1 MSSSADA
8 TADQAHEMMK
18 DVADH
23 WGLIVVLGVLSV
35 ILGLLAI
42 AYPGATIV
50 TISIFFAAW
59 LFVSGIFYLISSF
72 TRDGDTGSR
81 VLSAIIG
88 VLSIIVGWALLR
100 TPFQS
105 VEVFIFVIGIL
116 FLIQGVMTFIGAFA
130 RKAGRNWRHPQ
141 WAARHHRRDH
151 RPDLAD
157 LVGCDPRPHRRD
169 LAGHPR
175 DHAGRRR
182 HPAPKRREPSLG
194 GAARRLRERI
204 GRPAGPGRPPCYPV
218 ARRRPAPTTLSVA
231 ASPGTR
237 RPSLRRSSVV
247 ERAAVNRLVV
257 SSSPTAGASSC
268 P

>member
-8 TADQAHEMMK
+8 AADQAHEMMK

-23 WGLIVVLGVLSV
+23 WGLVVVLGVLSV

-50 TISIFFAAW
+50 TVSIFFAAW

-81 VLSAIIG
+81 VLSAILG

-105 VEVFIFVIGIL
+105 VEVFIFVIGIF

-130 RKAGRNWRHPQ
+130 RKAGRNWGIASGLLGIIAGIIVLTYPISSAVTLALIAGIWLVILGIMQVVAGIQLRNAGSRIWVAPP
-141 WAARHHRRDH
+141 AA
-151 RPDLAD
+151 
-157 LVGCDPRPHRRD
+157 
-169 LAGHPR
+169 
-175 DHAGRRR
+175 
-182 HPAPKRREPSLG
+182 
-194 GAARRLRERI
+194 
-204 GRPAGPGRPPCYPV
+204 
-218 ARRRPAPTTLSVA
+218 
-231 ASPGTR
+231 
-237 RPSLRRSSVV
+237 
-247 ERAAVNRLVV
+247 
-257 SSSPTAGASSC
+257 
-268 P
+268 

>member
-1 MSSSADA
+1 MTSSADT

-35 ILGLLAI
+35 VLGLLAI

-81 VLSAIIG
+81 VLSAILG

-105 VEVFIFVIGIL
+105 VEVFIFVIGIF

-130 RKAGRNWRHPQ
+130 RKAGRNWGIASGILGIIAGIIVLTYPISSAVTLALIAGIWLIILGVMQ
-141 WAARHHRRDH
+141 IAAGIQLRN
-151 RPDLAD
+151 
-157 LVGCDPRPHRRD
+157 
-169 LAGHPR
+169 AGSRIWVAP
-175 DHAGRRR
+175 
-182 HPAPKRREPSLG
+182 PA
-194 GAARRLRERI
+194 A
-204 GRPAGPGRPPCYPV
+204 
-218 ARRRPAPTTLSVA
+218 
-231 ASPGTR
+231 
-237 RPSLRRSSVV
+237 
-247 ERAAVNRLVV
+247 
-257 SSSPTAGASSC
+257 
-268 P
+268 

>member
-1 MSSSADA
+1 MTSSADT

-81 VLSAIIG
+81 VLSAILG

-105 VEVFIFVIGIL
+105 VEVFIFVIGIF

-130 RKAGRNWRHPQ
+130 RKAGRNWGIASGILGIIAGLIVLTYPISSAVTLALIAGIWLIILGVMQ
-141 WAARHHRRDH
+141 IAAGIQLRN
-151 RPDLAD
+151 
-157 LVGCDPRPHRRD
+157 
-169 LAGHPR
+169 AGSRIWVAP
-175 DHAGRRR
+175 
-182 HPAPKRREPSLG
+182 PA
-194 GAARRLRERI
+194 A
-204 GRPAGPGRPPCYPV
+204 
-218 ARRRPAPTTLSVA
+218 
-231 ASPGTR
+231 
-237 RPSLRRSSVV
+237 
-247 ERAAVNRLVV
+247 
-257 SSSPTAGASSC
+257 
-268 P
+268 